1 MFTFVAAVVIVSIII
16 VAAVTILG
24 RFSSVRAVL
33 IIVTVGY
40 WALSA
45 FTGADDSSPQDGDD
59 EDPVTAG
66 FKPAFH
72 SNHPIGGR
80 QNAPTRQ
87 TSPLGPDRSR
97 RLLLDT

>member
-1 MFTFVAAVVIVSIII
+1 MFTFVASVVIASIII

-45 FTGADDSSPQDGDD
+45 FMGADDSSPRMGMTRILSLQDLSQPSTRIIPSA
-59 EDPVTAG
+59 EDRM
-66 FKPAFH
+66 
-72 SNHPIGGR
+72 R
-80 QNAPTRQ
+80 Q
-87 TSPLGPDRSR
+87 LDRLHR
-97 RLLLDT
+97 